1 MGRVRQRPTGR
12 SETSCRTKVGLMFR
26 SLTRS
31 TVIGL
36 WLAALVV
43 LAAVGVFSGVALT
56 LDNGAL
62 WLVACLAPP
71 SVMLMVWRGAPPPTV
86 AEILYAVDK
95 RD

>member
-1 MGRVRQRPTGR
+1 
-12 SETSCRTKVGLMFR
+12 MF
-26 SLTRS
+26 SSITRG
-31 TVIGL
+31 TVVGL

-43 LAAVGVFSGVALT
+43 LAAVGILAGVAIT

-62 WLVACLAPP
+62 WLLACLAPP

-86 AEILYAVDK
+86 AEILHAAHR

>member
-1 MGRVRQRPTGR
+1 MQLVVVQDRKR
-12 SETSCRTKVGLMFR
+12 LAFMFR
-26 SLTRS
+26 SITRG

-36 WLAALVV
+36 WIAALVV
-43 LAAVGVFSGVALT
+43 LAAVGVFAGVALT

-62 WLVACLAPP
+62 WLLACLAPP

-86 AEILYAVDK
+86 AEILYDVDR

>member
-1 MGRVRQRPTGR
+1 
-12 SETSCRTKVGLMFR
+12 MFR
-26 SLTRS
+26 SITRS

-43 LAAVGVFSGVALT
+43 MAAVGVLSGVALT

-62 WLVACLAPP
+62 WLLACLAPP

-86 AEILYAVDK
+86 AEVLYAVDK

>member
-1 MGRVRQRPTGR
+1 
-12 SETSCRTKVGLMFR
+12 MF
-26 SLTRS
+26 SSITRG
-31 TVIGL
+31 TVVGL

-43 LAAVGVFSGVALT
+43 LAAVGIFAGVAIT

-62 WLVACLAPP
+62 WLLACLAPP

-86 AEILYAVDK
+86 AEILYAADR

>member
-1 MGRVRQRPTGR
+1 
-12 SETSCRTKVGLMFR
+12 MFR
-26 SLTRS
+26 SITRG

-36 WLAALVV
+36 WIAALVV
-43 LAAVGVFSGVALT
+43 LAAVGVFAGVALT

-86 AEILYAVDK
+86 AEILYDVDR

>member
-1 MGRVRQRPTGR
+1 
-12 SETSCRTKVGLMFR
+12 MFQ
-26 SLTRS
+26 SITRG
-31 TVIGL
+31 TVVSL

-43 LAAVGVFSGVALT
+43 LAAVGIFAGVAMT

-86 AEILYAVDK
+86 AEILYAADRK
-95 RD
+95 D